1 MGCSI
6 APSDASAIEDVTA
19 SIKDQPYGAEILVA
33 GGINANLEEPE
44 VTLQVTCSSPRR
56 PLFLHA
62 LSFEC
67 TSKLCGTF
75 LNQFS
80 DYFNIKKMHNTI

>member
-19 SIKDQPYGAEILVA
+19 SIKDQPYGAELLVA

-44 VTLQVTCSSPRR
+44 VTLQVE
-56 PLFLHA
+56 A
-62 LSFEC
+62 IVD
-67 TSKLCGTF
+67 KLTAGGGNGHGTT
-75 LNQFS
+75 LPP
-80 DYFNIKKMHNTI
+80 TA